1 MTVRINGY
9 PIDLTL
15 SEGYEFQNEITD
27 IPVEKGSPITDHI
40 KALPRTIELEGIVS
54 DTPIGTIARDSTRV
68 TEAGK
73 PKPSQDAYQ
82 RLVAI
87 ADGGEPVTIEV
98 GRGKFTDMGLE
109 SLSTPYTKDKSKAL
123 FFTVKF
129 KKIRIIVNSRTNIR
143 SSSRGGSRKKN
154 FGLSS
159 GIKMA
164 GQAVKWLKN
173 SNIGRLVGSFVGT
186 DAITVKNGKYYH
198 EDGKQLTPK
207 EKEAFLKYK
216 QDKAHRN
223 FQNKSDGLDSIR
235 ADRAQSIMD
244 DKNVHPG
251 RTVDK
256 AAFSG
261 PTSEPKQEK
270 KKEPFKNF
278 AGVEIPEYVPPRFGN
293 S

>member
-1 MTVRINGY
+1 MLVKINGY
-9 PIDLTL
+9 PIDLTV
-15 SEGYEFQNEITD
+15 SEGYEFQNQITD

-40 KALPRTIELEGIVS
+40 KALPRVIELEGVVS
-54 DTPIGTIARDSTRV
+54 NTPIGPIAKDASRR
-68 TEAGK
+68 TEVGK
-73 PKPSQDAYQ
+73 PSPSQDAYQ

-109 SLSTPYTKDKSKAL
+109 SLSTPLARDKSKGL
-123 FFTVKF
+123 YFTVKF
-129 KKIRIIVNSRTNIR
+129 KKIRIIVNSRTIR
-143 SSSRGGSRKKN
+143 AASPGGGRRVK

-164 GQAVKWLKN
+164 NQAVKWLKD
-173 SNIGRLVGSFVGT
+173 SNIGRLVGGLVGT

-198 EDGKQLTPK
+198 ENGKPLTKK
-207 EKEAFLKYK
+207 EKEAFLAYK
-216 QDKAHRN
+216 KQKAQQKAHQD
-223 FQNKSDGLDSIR
+223 FQNSSDGRDNLR

-244 DKNVHPG
+244 DKNTHPG

-261 PTSEPKQEK
+261 PTSKPKSFGDVEPL
-270 KKEPFKNF
+270 P
-278 AGVEIPEYVPPRFGN
+278 AYVPPRLGN

>member
-15 SEGYEFQNEITD
+15 SEGYEFQNEITNF
-27 IPVEKGSPITDHI
+27 PVEKGAPITDHI
-40 KALPRTIELEGIVS
+40 KALPRTIEFEGIVS
-54 DTPIGTIARDSTRV
+54 DTPIGAIARDSTRL

-73 PKPSQDAYQ
+73 SKPSQDAYQ

-98 GRGKFTDMGLE
+98 GRGKFTNMGME
-109 SLSTPYTKDKSKAL
+109 SLSTPMSRDKSKGL
-123 FFTVKF
+123 FFTVRF
-129 KKIRIIVNSRTNIR
+129 KKIRIIENSRTNIR
-143 SSSRGGSRKKN
+143 SSSAGGSRKVN

-159 GIKMA
+159 GVKLA

-173 SNIGRLVGSFVGT
+173 SNVGRLLGSFVGT
-186 DAITVKNGKYYH
+186 DAIIVKNGKYYH
-198 EDGKQLTPK
+198 ENGKQLTPQ

-216 QDKAHRN
+216 QMKAHRD
-223 FQNKSDGLDSIR
+223 FQNKSDGLDSLR
-235 ADRAQSIMD
+235 EQRAQSIMD

-261 PTSEPKQEK
+261 PTSRDKKPEK
-270 KKEPFKNF
+270 FKNF
-278 AGVEIPEYVPPRFGN
+278 AGVEYPEYVPPRFGN